1 MRVRE
6 RCSRSLQPAL
16 PVSSL
21 LFALYTNPRTPSR
34 PHNRLLLLQLHA
46 LPRRSV
52 SSVGMSSFVRSSVF
66 FIFLCVFLCALKER
80 IVLLGWLLWLPAP
93 RANYVDYSLFSFLL
107 WGHHCR
113 HQFPEFWPIQAFFD
127 KFSWYHL
134 LEFYILHG
142 SEIVNDAT
150 AHVPRIFATC
160 SLLAFFIGL
169 IICPCSWFFAQSRC
183 PSLKS
188 LTMIALFWTH
198 QIPMALVPQVEWHP
212 GLLPSQT
219 IRGWDSLSLLDDK

>member
-1 MRVRE
+1 MCPKRE
-6 RCSRSLQPAL
+6 NCVTWMTSLA
-16 PVSSL
+16 
-21 LFALYTNPRTPSR
+21 PSTSGE
-34 PHNRLLLLQLHA
+34 LCWLQL
-46 LPRRSV
+46 
-52 SSVGMSSFVRSSVF
+52 F
-66 FIFLCVFLCALKER
+66 FFP
-80 IVLLGWLLWLPAP
+80 W
-93 RANYVDYSLFSFLL
+93 N
-107 WGHHCR
+107 HCR

-134 LEFYILHG
+134 LEFYILLG